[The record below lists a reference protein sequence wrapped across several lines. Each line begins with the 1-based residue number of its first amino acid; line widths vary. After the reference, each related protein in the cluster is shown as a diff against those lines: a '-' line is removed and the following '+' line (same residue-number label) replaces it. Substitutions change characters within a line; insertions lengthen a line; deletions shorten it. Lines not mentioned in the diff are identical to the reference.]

1 MTTIRISSACRWLG
15 VSASTICTWKRCGL
29 ISDPGRGKVV
39 QEEAEAMVKSK
50 QRNPEDDLGEPTVHH
65 KRKESKPVGIEQA
78 LRPAIRIHNG
88 QTIYLHNQ

>member
-1 MTTIRISSACRWLG
+1 MTIIRISSACRWLG
-15 VSASTICTWKRCGL
+15 VSASTVCTWKRCGL

-39 QEEAEAMVKSK
+39 QKEVEAMVKNK
-50 QRNPEDDLGEPTVHH
+50 QREPADDLGEPTVRH
-65 KRKESKPVGIEQA
+65 KRKESKPVGIEQT